1 MVDREKVLAGL
12 ESCADR
18 TGALCRTCPYDFVHN
33 ENCMGDMAQDALEL
47 LKQPEDKELHLDDLD
62 MLVNMI
68 AVKAKAEGR
77 FFSPY
82 EVGLALVQH
91 GQHDERFKWGEVIK
105 YSPSEVEQI
114 LNEVIND
121 ASKNS

>member
-1 MVDREKVLAGL
+1 MIDRQKVLAGL
-12 ESCADR
+12 ESCADS

-33 ENCMGDMAQDALEL
+33 ENCMGDMARDALEL

-62 MLVNMI
+62 ALVKMI
-68 AVKAKAEGR
+68 AIKAKAEGR

-82 EVGLALVQH
+82 EVGLALVAH